1 MVAVNVGFLL
11 HKCIAYMSDFK
22 KQYMRKT
29 GSPNLCLPEYL
40 SLAVKIGWRSLFLVL
55 KYKKQSMI
63 SVKAF
68 TFNPVQENTYVLY
81 NERKECCIIDPG
93 CYFEEERNIL
103 TQFIETQ
110 KLKPVLLL
118 NTHCHLD
125 HIFGN
130 RFVHEKWKLD
140 LHLHP
145 NEEVI
150 LQFGPQS
157 GKMYNLPFDNYDGP
171 LKFITPGKS
180 IFLGDDELKV
190 LFTPGHSP
198 GSVSFYAEK
207 EKFVIGGDVLFQG
220 SIGRTDLP
228 GGDFDTLAESI
239 RKELY
244 VLPDDVIVYNGHGP
258 ETTIGTEKRTNPFVR
273 A

>member
-1 MVAVNVGFLL
+1 MLVILL
-11 HKCIAYMSDFK
+11 HKCIAYMSYFK

-110 KLKPVLLL
+110 KLQPVLLL

-145 NEEVI
+145 NEQVI

-171 LKFITPGKS
+171 LQFLTPGKS
-180 IFLGDDELKV
+180 IFLGEDELKV

-244 VLPDDVIVYNGHGP
+244 VLPGDVVVYSGHGP
-258 ETTIGTEKRTNPFVR
+258 ETTIGEEKRSNPFVR